1 MSSCIGKS
9 RLSWKETR
17 AANDSK
23 SINKTTIVVEE
34 TAEMKME
41 TPENQ
46 DQNSATNAP
55 VEVQVMS
62 DTDQALVD
70 LKTELEATKQRA
82 QEATEQYLR
91 LLAEFD
97 NFRKRN
103 RREYESLQE
112 YAAEKVLTSLLP
124 VLDDFERTLTAMEK
138 TDNLASI
145 KDGITMVTN
154 KLHRTLEK
162 EGLNLIDTVGADF
175 DSGLHEA
182 IHSIEVE
189 DAKKGKVL
197 EQAEK
202 GYRLKDKVI
211 RYAKVIVGE

>member
-1 MSSCIGKS
+1 MTKK
-9 RLSWKETR
+9 RNHK
-17 AANDSK
+17 
-23 SINKTTIVVEE
+23 VED

-46 DQNSATNAP
+46 DQNAEDVLQ
-55 VEVQVMS
+55 VEVEEVNEGESQM
-62 DTDQALVD
+62 A
-70 LKTELEATKQRA
+70 ELQKELTQSKARA

-97 NFRKRN
+97 NFRKRS

-112 YAAEKVLTSLLP
+112 YASEKVLISLLP
-124 VLDDFERTLTAMEK
+124 VLDDFDRTLTAMEK

-145 KDGITMVTN
+145 RDGINMVTT

-175 DSGLHEA
+175 DSSLHEA
-182 IHSIEVE
+182 IHSMEVE

-197 EQAEK
+197 EQVEK
-202 GYRLKDKVI
+202 GYRLKDKLI
-211 RYAKVIVGE
+211 RPAKVIVGE

>member
-1 MSSCIGKS
+1 
-9 RLSWKETR
+9 
-17 AANDSK
+17 
-23 SINKTTIVVEE
+23 VEE
-34 TAEMKME
+34 TVGMKME

-46 DQNSATNAP
+46 DSNLDADLA
-55 VEVQVMS
+55 VEVEVTEVAEEQS
-62 DTDQALVD
+62 IALQA
-70 LKTELEATKQRA
+70 ELEAAKARA

-97 NFRKRN
+97 NFRKRS

-112 YAAEKVLTSLLP
+112 YASEKILISLLP
-124 VLDDFERTLTAMEK
+124 VLDDFDRTLTAMEK

-162 EGLNLIDTVGADF
+162 EGLNLIDTQGADF
-175 DSGLHEA
+175 DSSLHEA
-182 IHSIEVE
+182 IHSVEVD
-189 DAKKGKVL
+189 DAQKGKVL

-211 RYAKVIVGE
+211 RFAKVIVGE

>member
-1 MSSCIGKS
+1 
-9 RLSWKETR
+9 
-17 AANDSK
+17 
-23 SINKTTIVVEE
+23 
-34 TAEMKME
+34 
-41 TPENQ
+41 
-46 DQNSATNAP
+46 
-55 VEVQVMS
+55 MS
-62 DTDQALVD
+62 DTEQTLVD

-82 QEATEQYLR
+82 QEATDQYLR